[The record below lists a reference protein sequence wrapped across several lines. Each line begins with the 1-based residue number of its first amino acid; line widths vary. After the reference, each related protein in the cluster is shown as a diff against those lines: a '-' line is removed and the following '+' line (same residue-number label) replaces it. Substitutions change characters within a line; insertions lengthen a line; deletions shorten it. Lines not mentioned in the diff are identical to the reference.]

1 MLIFGG
7 VSFKKTLGLLGI
19 LWDIHT
25 ETCGNDF
32 PNFHRMMDIPYG
44 HRWLKA
50 KHGVAWINQPNSG
63 LVKGPKNSAKLGFR
77 TKTNL
82 QKMCFWVRPRKR
94 ETHLSPSK
102 LSGANPLSLRDFE
115 TSTDLHGA
123 LPVDVSPALV
133 WFSGDFWWNH
143 KKNTMRQVFWE
154 RTTKS
159 LTTIITTAYSCYC
172 TMWPYMLNF
181 KKIWMGVQICGYFCL
196 MGHLWLLIICL
207 RLCILFASLL
217 NLMPVWKNR
226 ACLHFKNT
234 IAWPTG
240 PKSFEPSV
248 GIHIA
253 QDCRTPALME
263 NNRSHSVT
271 RSRVKCD
278 ATTVY
283 RNNMIDNFT
292 GCIIRSYILLVLLQ
306 QYSSQT
312 TATTKNTT
320 LWKKNVE
327 GVQEFPKKISG
338 QVQLAKFAVKFL
350 PKKKRQCLRTVLPTN
365 LCQILWPSGGSDVRA
380 AWFVSPM
387 ELPFQQN
394 LWTTKMIGNFPNI
407 WR

>member
-1 MLIFGG
+1 
-7 VSFKKTLGLLGI
+7 
-19 LWDIHT
+19 
-25 ETCGNDF
+25 
-32 PNFHRMMDIPYG
+32 MDIPYG

-50 KHGVAWINQPNSG
+50 KHVVAWINQPNSG
-63 LVKGPKNSAKLGFR
+63 LVKGPKNSAKLGSEPN
-77 TKTNL
+77 TNL
-82 QKMCFWVRPRKR
+82 QVCFWGFCLKRNSSFTLKTFRCKLGVWGEKKLHIHRPPWCPFRGR
-94 ETHLSPSK
+94 
-102 LSGANPLSLRDFE
+102 F
-115 TSTDLHGA
+115 TSTG
-123 LPVDVSPALV
+123 VVI
-133 WFSGDFWWNH
+133 FGGTT
-143 KKNTMRQVFWE
+143 KNTMRQVFWK

-207 RLCILFASLL
+207 HLCILFASLL

-271 RSRVKCD
+271 RSRVKCY

-283 RNNMIDNFT
+283 CNNMIDNFT

-320 LWKKNVE
+320 LWKKIVE

-365 LCQILWPSGGSDVRA
+365 LCQILWPNGGSDVRA